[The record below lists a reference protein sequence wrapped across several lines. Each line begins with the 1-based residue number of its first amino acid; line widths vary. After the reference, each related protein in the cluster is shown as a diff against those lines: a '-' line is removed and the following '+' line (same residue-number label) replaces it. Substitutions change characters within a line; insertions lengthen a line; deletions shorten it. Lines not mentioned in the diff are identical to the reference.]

1 MTKYI
6 SKTVVYN
13 ITKSQIMSTV
23 CASCGYNNHLS
34 VRSYTKKKTTS
45 LQCLII
51 PNLSIIQSS
60 YSSSD
65 FLLRFGDFD
74 KDAASEEIPTFDR
87 GVSTVIPHERF
98 DYYTFEYD
106 IALLKTDAPVEFSPT
121 VRPVCLP
128 EDNGQVDGEIG
139 YITGWGT
146 TAEGERRNGRSN
158 TYDMCLANEI
168 YKEHTHY
175 VGYTIANCIANCKY
189 SNILEKKKTFF

>member
-1 MTKYI
+1 MPVAATIIIYLFVLVLRK
-6 SKTVVYN
+6 N
-13 ITKSQIMSTV
+13 
-23 CASCGYNNHLS
+23 
-34 VRSYTKKKTTS
+34 TS
-45 LQCLII
+45 LQSHII
-51 PNLSIIQSS
+51 TNLSIIQSS

-146 TAEGERRNGRSN
+146 TAEGETVDQIRICVSP
-158 TYDMCLANEI
+158 MVVI
-168 YKEHTHY
+168 
-175 VGYTIANCIANCKY
+175 
-189 SNILEKKKTFF
+189 